1 MASTAP
7 HAKELRADVRSLEE
21 LPPLPQN
28 TQRLL
33 EVLGDE
39 EVHLE
44 EVARVIEEVPALAAR
59 IVGLS
64 RSAFFGAGSGARS
77 VADAIIRV
85 LGLRL
90 VRSLALGIVLSGT
103 FRAERCPEF
112 SGEQY
117 WGSALLAAAMSRL
130 LAAQADKET
139 VADPETAYLC
149 GLLHNLGLLALV
161 HVAPDKMG
169 YVLEAAAGEPGR
181 RLTDLEAEQIGIH
194 HCQAGALLAVR
205 WHLPAEVEAA
215 IGNHHQL
222 DYRGEN
228 WGYAVLVGIATRWGR
243 QRLAGVAEPWVQA
256 ESLRALGVSEEGF
269 ASCAGKCEGFLGE
282 IGELSKLLAGSS

>member
-1 MASTAP
+1 MASTALP
-7 HAKELRADVRSLEE
+7 ANELRADVRALEE
-21 LPPLPQN
+21 IPPLPQN

-33 EVLGDE
+33 EVLNDDE
-39 EVHLE
+39 VNLE
-44 EVARVIEEVPALAAR
+44 DVAAAIEEVPALAAR

-64 RSAFFGAGSGARS
+64 RSAFFGAGGAASS
-77 VADAIIRV
+77 VSDAIIRV

-103 FRAERCPEF
+103 FRTERCPEF
-112 SGEQY
+112 SAEQY
-117 WGSALLAAAMSRL
+117 WGSALLAATMSRL
-130 LAAQADKET
+130 LTAKADRN
-139 VADPETAYLC
+139 VVGDPESAYLC

-161 HVAPDKMG
+161 HVAPDRMG

-181 RLTDLEAEQIGIH
+181 RLTELEHERIGMH

-222 DYRGEN
+222 DYRGDN
-228 WGYAVLVGIATRWGR
+228 WGYAVLVGLATRWGR
-243 QRLAGVAEPWVQA
+243 QRLAGVAEPWVQT
-256 ESLRALGVSEEGF
+256 ESLKALGISEESF
-269 ASCAGKCEGFLGE
+269 EACAGKCEEFLGE